1 MERRIPPATLWL
13 AVSFVAAHVAF
24 QFATPAQKD
33 WVYYSFALYPV
44 RYAGGA
50 DGFTHWYEAVG
61 PILGHVFLHGGRLA
75 EQFGW
80 IHLFM
85 NMLAFV
91 QAGPMVEQRLGALRF
106 VALFFI
112 SSTAG
117 AVLYIALNE
126 GSAMGAVGAS
136 GAVCGVFGA
145 YFLSV
150 GRNWREAL
158 AIPQVRNGMIVF
170 LVVNVGLAAVAR
182 MTGFIPIAW
191 EAHLGGF
198 VAGAIACAVLA
209 PRRFISPWAR

>member
-13 AVSFVAAHVAF
+13 AILLVAAHVAF
-24 QFATPAQKD
+24 QFASSDLKD
-33 WVYYSFALYPV
+33 WIYYNFALFPV
-44 RYAGGA
+44 RYGGGQ
-50 DGFTHWYEAVG
+50 DGFTHWYEALG
-61 PILGHVFLHGGRLA
+61 PLFGHVFLHGGWL
-75 EQFGW
+75 
-80 IHLFM
+80 HLLM
-85 NMLAFV
+85 NTIVFV
-91 QAGPMVEQRLGALRF
+91 QGGPMVEQRLGALRF

-112 SSTAG
+112 SAAAG
-117 AVLYIALNE
+117 AALYIVLNE
-126 GSAMGAVGAS
+126 GSVTPAVGAS

-150 GRNWREAL
+150 GRDWRQAL
-158 AIPQVRNGMIVF
+158 RIPEVRNGMVVF

>member
-33 WVYYSFALYPV
+33 WVYYSFALFPV
-44 RYAGGA
+44 RYGGGA
-50 DGFTHWYEAVG
+50 DGFTHWYEALG
-61 PILGHVFLHGGRLA
+61 PIFGHVFLHGGWL
-75 EQFGW
+75 
-80 IHLFM
+80 HLLM
-85 NMLAFV
+85 NTLVFV
-91 QAGPMVEQRLGALRF
+91 QGGPMVEQRLGALRF

-112 SSTAG
+112 SAAAG
-117 AVLYIALNE
+117 AALYIGLNE
-126 GSAMGAVGAS
+126 GATTPAVGAS

-198 VAGAIACAVLA
+198 IAGAIAYPLLA
-209 PRRFISPWAR
+209 PRDRFISPWAR